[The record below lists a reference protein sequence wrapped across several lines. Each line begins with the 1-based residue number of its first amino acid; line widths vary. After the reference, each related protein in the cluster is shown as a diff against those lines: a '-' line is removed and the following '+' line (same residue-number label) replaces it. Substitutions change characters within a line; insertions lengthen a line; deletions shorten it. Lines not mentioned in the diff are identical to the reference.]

1 MKRIFANILIALI
14 FLAGL
19 SVLLYP
25 SVSDYVNSLHAS
37 RAMAS
42 YDKAVESLEEE
53 DYTQE
58 WEMARAYNTY
68 LTKYSGLGAAA
79 VTESEREDDPYETL
93 LNVGSDGIMGVIKI
107 PVIDVRLPIYHGTE
121 EGTLQTAVG
130 HYEGSSLP
138 AGGES
143 THAILTGHRGLPS
156 AKLFTDLDRLEVG
169 DVFYIKVL
177 GEILEYQIDQIETVL
192 PHELDSLSITPGEDY
207 VTLVTCTPY
216 GINSHRLLVRGTRI
230 EYDGNYEEKVPMKP
244 APVNSDLPP
253 EERGNGLSERQWI
266 IIGAV
271 VFAAAILLGLL
282 IPGKKAPG
290 TPKGKTDGVLPEG
303 PDETRQGDL
312 EENSQGE
319 PKETAQGN
327 LEAAHSHRSRRRKGK
342 TAEGSKTEKKEGSHE
357 EK

>member
-1 MKRIFANILIALI
+1 MKRILANILIALI

-19 SVLLYP
+19 FVLLYP

-42 YDKAVESLEEE
+42 YDKAVESLAEE

-58 WEMARAYNTY
+58 WEMTRAYNTY
-68 LTKYSGLGAAA
+68 LTQYSGLGSAA
-79 VTESEREDDPYETL
+79 VAEGKREDDPYESL
-93 LNVGSDGIMGVIKI
+93 LNVGGDGIMGVINI
-107 PVIDVRLPIYHGTE
+107 PAIDIRLPIYHGTS
-121 EGTLQTAVG
+121 EGVLQVAIG

-138 AGGES
+138 TGGES

-216 GINSHRLLVRGTRI
+216 GVNSHRLLVRGTRI

-271 VFAAAILLGLL
+271 AFAAAILLGLL

-290 TPKGKTDGVLPEG
+290 TPKGKADEVLSDG
-303 PDETRQGDL
+303 PDGASRGESEETSQEDP
-312 EENSQGE
+312 EEPQ
-319 PKETAQGN
+319 
-327 LEAAHSHRSRRRKGK
+327 SHRSRRRKGK

>member
-1 MKRIFANILIALI
+1 MKRILANILIALI

-19 SVLLYP
+19 FVLLYP

-42 YDKAVESLEEE
+42 YDKAVESLAEE

-58 WEMARAYNTY
+58 WEMTRAYNTY
-68 LTKYSGLGAAA
+68 LTQYSGLGSAA
-79 VTESEREDDPYETL
+79 VAEGKREDDPYESL
-93 LNVGSDGIMGVIKI
+93 LNVGGDGIMGVINI
-107 PVIDVRLPIYHGTE
+107 PAIDIRLPIYHGTS
-121 EGTLQTAVG
+121 EGVLQVAIG

-138 AGGES
+138 TGGES

-244 APVNSDLPP
+244 APTNSDLPP

-271 VFAAAILLGLL
+271 AFAAAILLGLL

-290 TPKGKTDGVLPEG
+290 TPKGKADGGLMEG
-303 PDETRQGDL
+303 PDGARRGDTEAISPGVS
-312 EENSQGE
+312 EE
-319 PKETAQGN
+319 AQ
-327 LEAAHSHRSRRRKGK
+327 SHRSRRRKGK

>member
-1 MKRIFANILIALI
+1 MKRIITNIIIALI

-19 SVLLYP
+19 SALLYP
-25 SVSDYVNSLHAS
+25 TVSDYVNELHSS
-37 RAMAS
+37 RAIAS
-42 YDKAVESLEEE
+42 YDDSAQDLSEE
-53 DYTQE
+53 DYTKE
-58 WEMARAYNTY
+58 LAAAADYNAY
-68 LTKYSGLGAAA
+68 LTQFNSLSAAA
-79 VTESEREDDPYETL
+79 STEEKREDSPYEAL
-93 LNVGSDGIMGVIKI
+93 LNAGGTGIMAVIRI
-107 PVIDVRLPIYHGTE
+107 PSIKVNLPIYHGTSE
-121 EGTLQTAVG
+121 SVLQVAAG
-130 HYEGSSLP
+130 HYLGSSLP
-138 AGGES
+138 TGGES

-230 EYDGNYEEKVPMKP
+230 EYDGNYEEKMPMKP

-271 VFAAAILLGLL
+271 AFAAAILLGLL

-290 TPKGKTDGVLPEG
+290 APQGESK
-303 PDETRQGDL
+303 ETSQGDL
-312 EENSQGE
+312 EEPQ
-319 PKETAQGN
+319 
-327 LEAAHSHRSRRRKGK
+327 SHRSRRRKGK

>member
-1 MKRIFANILIALI
+1 MKRKIANVIIALI

-19 SVLLYP
+19 SSLLYP
-25 SVSDYVNSLHAS
+25 SVSDYINERNSSHAI
-37 RAMAS
+37 AS
-42 YDKAVESLEEE
+42 YDRSAADMTPE

-58 WEMARAYNTY
+58 LEAALAYNAY
-68 LTKYSGLGAAA
+68 LVQYGNLSAAA
-79 VTESEREDDPYETL
+79 TAEENREDSPYESL
-93 LNVGSDGIMGVIKI
+93 LNVGGNGIMAVIRI
-107 PVIDVRLPIYHGTE
+107 PSIEVNLPIYHGTSE
-121 EGTLQTAVG
+121 SILQIAAG
-130 HYEGSSLP
+130 HYLGSSLP
-138 AGGES
+138 IGGES

-216 GINSHRLLVRGTRI
+216 GVNSHRLLIRGTRI
-230 EYDGNYEEKVPMKP
+230 EYDGNYEERVPMKP
-244 APVNSDLPP
+244 APTNSDLPP

-271 VFAAAILLGLL
+271 AFAAAILLGLL

-290 TPKGKTDGVLPEG
+290 VPQGESKGTP
-303 PDETRQGDL
+303 QGDP
-312 EENSQGE
+312 EQ
-319 PKETAQGN
+319 PQ
-327 LEAAHSHRSRRRKGK
+327 SHRSRRRKGK